1 MIFDTIMA
9 FAKRIV
15 ALPIHLSTYFFLIYI
30 IFTMISHNNYVP
42 IMALLCLLVT
52 TTTLHAQLTVRQ
64 LLNTTKTGGKINIG
78 SERTIDDPNSI
89 TTMGVYGYSLNNNGG
104 GGKIHFGDFSG
115 GGNYAYIGEWSDTDS
130 DMLELHGSNGLK
142 FTVGSTM
149 PLTSNSNTTN
159 VAGEI
164 LSTGVLSWNNDI
176 MSRGVILSSDERLK
190 SNKTNM
196 PNTLASMK
204 KIKALKYDMRI
215 PFHEKAEEE
224 ALKAAKTATTPK
236 EKAAADKKLM
246 EAQKGK
252 LIKNQYGFSAQEIQK
267 IYPELVSEGVDGF
280 LAVRYTA
287 FIPLMLQAMQEQ
299 QALIETLQA
308 EVEKLKKK

>member
-1 MIFDTIMA
+1 VA
-9 FAKRIV
+9 FAKRI
-15 ALPIHLSTYFFLIYI
+15 AAPPIHLNNYFFLIYI
-30 IFTMISHNNYVP
+30 IFTMTSHNNYVT
-42 IMALLCLLVT
+42 IMAVLCLLVT

-64 LLNTTKTGGKINIG
+64 LINTAKTGGKINIG
-78 SERTIDDPNSI
+78 SERTNDDPNSI

-115 GGNYAYIGEWSDTDS
+115 GGNYAYIGEWSDTDA
-130 DMLELHGSNGLK
+130 DILEMHGANGLK

-149 PLTSNSNTTN
+149 PLTANANETK

-190 SNKTNM
+190 SNKTSM

-236 EKAAADKKLM
+236 EKQQPIKASWKRKKEKSSKTNM
-246 EAQKGK
+246 AFQPKK
-252 LIKNQYGFSAQEIQK
+252 SKK
-267 IYPELVSEGVDGF
+267 
-280 LAVRYTA
+280 YT
-287 FIPLMLQAMQEQ
+287 QS
-299 QALIETLQA
+299 
-308 EVEKLKKK
+308 

>member
-1 MIFDTIMA
+1 MMA
-9 FAKRIV
+9 
-15 ALPIHLSTYFFLIYI
+15 
-30 IFTMISHNNYVP
+30 M
-42 IMALLCLLVT
+42 LCLLAT
-52 TTTLHAQLTVRQ
+52 TTTLNAQLTVRQ
-64 LLNTTKTGGKINIG
+64 LMNTAKIGGKINIG
-78 SERTIDDPNSI
+78 LERTTDDPNSI
-89 TTMGVYGYSLNNNGG
+89 TTMGVYGYGTPFGS

-115 GGNYAYIGEWSDTDS
+115 GGNYAYIGEWSDVDS
-130 DMLELHGSNGLK
+130 DILEMHGASGLK

-164 LSTGVLSWNNDI
+164 LSTGVLSWNGDI
-176 MSRGVILSSDERLK
+176 LARGMVLSSDERLK
-190 SNKTNM
+190 SNKTNL

-224 ALKAAKTATTPK
+224 ALKSAKTATTPK
-236 EKAAADKKLM
+236 EKAAADKRLI
-246 EAQKGK
+246 EAQQGK
-252 LIKNQYGFSAQEIQK
+252 LVKDQYGFSAQEVQK
-267 IYPELVSEGVDGF
+267 IYPELVTEGADGF